1 MDKMIHTALHT
12 MHSTLIQQN
21 VGAQNMANSNVPGF
35 RSDQIGGSFG
45 SLYLSAENQLQSRVF
60 VRESE
65 VGLFSDEQ
73 GQVKFTGEQT
83 DLAIKGKGYFLVE
96 NVAGKMSF
104 SRRGDFVRG
113 MDGFLLNGVGQKM
126 LDTSLV
132 PIEVPPFKKI
142 FVSESGQVYIQPVGA
157 EPNTRVLVNQIA
169 LNSGNEEEIIKD
181 VDGELRPKG
190 GFTRETFN
198 PDQNARLQQG
208 YIEESN
214 VNVFEEL
221 VANTELMKRFQLNTK
236 LISIAKDLDESS
248 ASLLRMPNG

>member
-12 MHSTLIQQN
+12 MHATLIQQN

-45 SLYLSAENQLQSRVF
+45 SLYLSAENQLQSRAF
-60 VRESE
+60 VRESKA
-65 VGLFSDEQ
+65 GLFSEEQ
-73 GQVKFTGEQT
+73 GQIKYTGEQT
-83 DLAIKGKGYFLVE
+83 DLAIKGKGYFLIE
-96 NVAGKMSF
+96 NAAGKMSF
-104 SRRGDFVRG
+104 SRRGDFTRG
-113 MDGFLLNGVGQKM
+113 TDGILANGVGQKI
-126 LDTSLV
+126 LDTSLI

-142 FVSESGQVYIQPVGA
+142 FVSESGQVFIQPIGA
-157 EPNTRVLVNQIA
+157 EPGARVLINQIA
-169 LNSGNEEEIIKD
+169 LNSGIEDNVIKD
-181 VDGELRPKG
+181 IDGELRPKG
-190 GFTRETFN
+190 GFDREKFN
-198 PDQNARLQQG
+198 PDQTARLQQG

-221 VANTELMKRFQLNTK
+221 VQNTDLMKRFQLNTK

>member
-12 MHSTLIQQN
+12 MHATSIQQN

-35 RSDQIGGSFG
+35 RSDQTGGSFG

-60 VRESE
+60 VKESE
-65 VGLFSDEQ
+65 DGLFSDEV
-73 GQVKFTGEQT
+73 GQIKFTGEQT
-83 DLAIKGKGYFLVE
+83 DLAIKGKGYFMVE
-96 NVAGKMSF
+96 NGAGKMSF
-104 SRRGDFVRG
+104 SRRGDFARG
-113 MDGFLLNGVGQKM
+113 IDGQLLNGGAQKM
-126 LDTSLV
+126 LDTSLI
-132 PIEVPPFKKI
+132 PITVPPFKKI
-142 FVSESGQVYIQPVGA
+142 FVSEAGQVYIQPVGA

-169 LNSGNEEEIIKD
+169 LSSGNDEDIIKNI
-181 VDGELRPKG
+181 DGELRPRD
-190 GFTRETFN
+190 GFDRTTFN

-221 VANTELMKRFQLNTK
+221 VANTDLMKRFQLNTK

-248 ASLLRMPNG
+248 ATLLRMPNG